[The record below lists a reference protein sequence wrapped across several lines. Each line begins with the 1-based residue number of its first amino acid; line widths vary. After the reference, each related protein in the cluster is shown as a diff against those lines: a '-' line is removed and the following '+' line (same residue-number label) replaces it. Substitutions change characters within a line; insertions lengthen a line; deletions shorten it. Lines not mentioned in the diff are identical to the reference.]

1 MVLEFLL
8 GLVSAF
14 GYLGVFLG
22 SLIGSASIFLPV
34 PSFLFV
40 FLAGKLLDPFLVGVV
55 SGIGSAIGELTAYAV
70 GFGIVYGKARL
81 GGKKGRKKRRDK
93 SGEKWFHRINRLF
106 HGKHGFVVILAF
118 AATPLPD
125 DIAGLY
131 FGAIRYDI
139 RKFFLAMLIGKIILG
154 LLIAYAGY
162 FGIGALS
169 DYFS

>member
-1 MVLEFLL
+1 MVLEFML

-40 FLAGKLLDPFLVGVV
+40 FLAGKLLDPFLVGVIA
-55 SGIGSAIGELTAYAV
+55 GIGSAIGELTAYGI
-70 GFGIVYGKARL
+70 GFGFMYGKKKMSKH
-81 GGKKGRKKRRDK
+81 GKKKAGSKWA
-93 SGEKWFHRINRLF
+93 SVVSKWFRGRY
-106 HGKHGFVVILAF
+106 GFVLILVF

-125 DIAGLY
+125 DVVGLY
-131 FGAIRYDI
+131 CGAIKYDI
-139 RKFFLAMLIGKIILG
+139 KKFFIATLIGKIALC
-154 LLIAYAGY
+154 LALAYAGSY
-162 FGIGALS
+162 GLGFAV